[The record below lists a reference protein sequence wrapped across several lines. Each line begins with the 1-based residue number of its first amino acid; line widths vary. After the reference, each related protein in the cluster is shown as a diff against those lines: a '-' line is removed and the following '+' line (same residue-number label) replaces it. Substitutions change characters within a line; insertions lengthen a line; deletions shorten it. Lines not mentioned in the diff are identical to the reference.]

1 MSIFDQPLYFIA
13 EVANAAQGL
22 VDDSYKII
30 EAVATTG
37 ADAIKFQFY
46 KYDVLA
52 APSYPKYNIYKKT
65 FYTAEQRTK
74 FIEKAKEVG
83 LDVWVD
89 IFDRWGL
96 EVAKKNLKNINAVKI
111 PPTVILD
118 EDLVSDIMNLK
129 LPTAVGV
136 GGYEDS
142 DIDFVLSGIKRFSN
156 PILLMYGFQAFPTPI
171 EDTSIGRIKDL
182 KKKYSYSIGYADHVE
197 GGTEMS
203 YRLPEYAFFSGAT
216 VIEKHITLDRSQKG
230 LDYFSSLEPD
240 EFKKFVN
247 NMRQCEVVYGTG
259 QITNVQ
265 KDYLQ
270 HATRITINKT
280 VKPGDLLFKKDILF
294 RRTDDADYFFPN
306 EVENIIPG
314 VVTRQLEA
322 DSGLTKKDIKKA
334 RVGIIVVCRLD
345 SKRLKN
351 KALLKL
357 NGITAIERCLLNCL
371 DAKIPS
377 VTVLATSSTQ
387 KDSKLKNYTLGGKVA
402 FFKGS
407 ADDPALRMQKAAKK
421 YGIHI
426 IVRVTGDS
434 PLISYELIDH
444 LLQSHINSGADF
456 SYYKNAPLG
465 ARPEIVNTCAITK
478 LIDNAQTMGYSEYLS
493 LFFKNNPDTFNL
505 NEVDAPKEFSYPN
518 YRLNLDYEED
528 YILQKKIFSGLK
540 VKRNP
545 VSLSLVI
552 QHIKDNPSLLKIN
565 SDIVSVYKKGE
576 LKNKLDSI
584 TKIDE

>member
-1 MSIFDQPLYFIA
+1 
-13 EVANAAQGL
+13 
-22 VDDSYKII
+22 
-30 EAVATTG
+30 
-37 ADAIKFQFY
+37 
-46 KYDVLA
+46 
-52 APSYPKYNIYKKT
+52 
-65 FYTAEQRTK
+65 
-74 FIEKAKEVG
+74 
-83 LDVWVD
+83 
-89 IFDRWGL
+89 
-96 EVAKKNLKNINAVKI
+96 
-111 PPTVILD
+111 
-118 EDLVSDIMNLK
+118 
-129 LPTAVGV
+129 
-136 GGYEDS
+136 
-142 DIDFVLSGIKRFSN
+142 
-156 PILLMYGFQAFPTPI
+156 
-171 EDTSIGRIKDL
+171 
-182 KKKYSYSIGYADHVE
+182 
-197 GGTEMS
+197 
-203 YRLPEYAFFSGAT
+203 
-216 VIEKHITLDRSQKG
+216 
-230 LDYFSSLEPD
+230 
-240 EFKKFVN
+240 
-247 NMRQCEVVYGTG
+247 
-259 QITNVQ
+259 
-265 KDYLQ
+265 
-270 HATRITINKT
+270 
-280 VKPGDLLFKKDILF
+280 
-294 RRTDDADYFFPN
+294 
-306 EVENIIPG
+306 
-314 VVTRQLEA
+314 
-322 DSGLTKKDIKKA
+322 
-334 RVGIIVVCRLD
+334 
-345 SKRLKN
+345 
-351 KALLKL
+351 
-357 NGITAIERCLLNCL
+357 
-371 DAKIPS
+371 
-377 VTVLATSSTQ
+377 VLATSSTQ

-505 NEVDAPKEFSYPN
+505 NEVDAPKEFRYSN